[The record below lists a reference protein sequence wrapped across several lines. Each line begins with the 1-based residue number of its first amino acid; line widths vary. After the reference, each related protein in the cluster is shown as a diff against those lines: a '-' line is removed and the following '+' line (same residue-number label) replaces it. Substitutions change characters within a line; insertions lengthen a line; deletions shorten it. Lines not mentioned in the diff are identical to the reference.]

1 MKHTAIFLL
10 SLPLFLASCGGEGGK
25 SSSTSPDSG
34 DTGESA
40 SSGQVSSSKEN
51 VTPDLPDLPVMD
63 DSKEH
68 VDNGVTV
75 EKVRA
80 LLEET
85 IKAKKT
91 LKESSY
97 SKTVYLRSSGD
108 NPNVESET
116 RKYRF
121 FSDDDRGE
129 IMTGRVAYRRGNGA
143 FEPVIDENSGYD
155 YDIQSY
161 AEAGYLHYI
170 EKVEE
175 GVTSR
180 VSYDN
185 ISKNNRYNNL
195 YSIYAANPD
204 TVMMESVLDAI
215 DGYHGGAKETARYID
230 QIGDELIL
238 KIATTEYSSYTS
250 YNYDDFFYVHMDLDG
265 TKINRVDTGFLVYDL
280 GADKTDESYYQAI
293 RKESCYGFSYGKRDS
308 FGGILLNEK
317 DVDKTY
323 GVTPQHLVD
332 LSAMPDGV
340 LSAENA
346 SEILSNLQTFAE
358 GTTSTETSFSYDSFV
373 DRQASADVETGEY
386 KVLGEA
392 NGTATTRLYEGDFVE
407 SLATLTLEN
416 SSAGT
421 KEIAVVSQAEA
432 DDVGMRIVTDADS
445 TLKSHKH
452 VYEASEID
460 DPLPFVGVHPIY
472 RTEIFEPFRIAG
484 ALGVN
489 CSSDSP
495 LDDDNNFYTSAG
507 AVSKN
512 GNRVSGRLTKVFHK
526 NVWTPYWT
534 YGASFEIVDGFL
546 EEVSMSVQT
555 YIESDTQ
562 QITFYATLSFQCKKG
577 EVVAPFTGEKL
588 DPSLYEEGD
597 VLAKNEWLYM

>member
-1 MKHTAIFLL
+1 MKHTAIILL
-10 SLPLFLASCGGEGGK
+10 SLPFLLASCGGGDNPT
-25 SSSTSPDSG
+25 SSSLPTEEESSTGTS
-34 DTGESA
+34 
-40 SSGQVSSSKEN
+40 SSSKEN
-51 VTPDLPDLPVMD
+51 VAPGLPDIPVMD

-68 VDNGVTV
+68 VDNGVSV
-75 EKVRA
+75 EDVRA
-80 LLEET
+80 LVKKAIE
-85 IKAKKT
+85 AKKT

-97 SKTVYLRSSGD
+97 AKTVYLRTSGD
-108 NPNVESET
+108 NPSVESET

-121 FSDDDRGE
+121 HSDKDRGE
-129 IMTGRVAYRRGNGA
+129 IMTGRVAYRQGNGA
-143 FEPVIDENSGYD
+143 FEPIIDENSGYD

-170 EKVEE
+170 EKVED
-175 GVTSR
+175 GVTAR

-195 YSIYAANPD
+195 YTIYAANPD
-204 TVMMESVLDAI
+204 IVMMESVLDAI

-230 QIGDELIL
+230 QVGDELIL
-238 KIATTEYSSYTS
+238 KITTTEYSSYTS
-250 YNYDDFFYVHMDLDG
+250 YNYDDFYYVHMDLDG
-265 TKINRVDTGFLVYDL
+265 KSVTRVDTGFLVYDL

-293 RKESCYGFSYGKRDS
+293 RKESCFGFSYGTRDP
-308 FGGILLNEK
+308 FGGILLTEK

-332 LSAMPDGV
+332 VSSMPDGV

-346 SEILSNLQTFAE
+346 GEILSNLQTFAE

-373 DRQASADVETGEY
+373 DRQASADMETGEY
-386 KVLGEA
+386 KILGEA
-392 NGTATTRLYEGDFVE
+392 NGTATTRLYQNDFVE
-407 SLATLTLEN
+407 SRATLSL
-416 SSAGT
+416 ST
-421 KEIAVVSQAEA
+421 KSEGSKDIAIVSQAEA
-432 DDVGMRIVTDADS
+432 DEVGLRIVTDADS
-445 TLKSHKH
+445 TLRSHKH
-452 VYEASEID
+452 VLEANEID

-472 RTEIFEPFRIAG
+472 RAEIFEPFRIAG

-489 CSSDSP
+489 CASDSP
-495 LDDDNNFYTSAG
+495 LDNDNNIYTSAG

-546 EEVSMSVQT
+546 EEVSLSVQT

-562 QITFYATLSFQCKKG
+562 QLTFHATLSFQCKKG
-577 EVVAPFTGEKL
+577 ETISAFNGEKL
-588 DPSLYEEGD
+588 DPSLYQEGN

>member
-1 MKHTAIFLL
+1 MKHTAIILL
-10 SLPLFLASCGGEGGK
+10 SLPLLLASCGGGDNPA
-25 SSSTSPDSG
+25 SSSLPSESESSTGTSS
-34 DTGESA
+34 T
-40 SSGQVSSSKEN
+40 QQN
-51 VTPDLPDLPVMD
+51 VTPDLPDIPVMD
-63 DSKEH
+63 DSKDH
-68 VDNGVTV
+68 VDNGVSV
-75 EKVRA
+75 QDVRA
-80 LLEET
+80 LVEKT
-85 IKAKKT
+85 IEAKKT

-97 SKTVYLRSSGD
+97 AKTVYLRSNND
-108 NPNVESET
+108 LPNVESET

-121 FSDDDRGE
+121 HSDKDRGE

-143 FEPVIDENSGYD
+143 FEPIIDEDSGYD

-170 EKVEE
+170 EKVED
-175 GVTSR
+175 GVTAR

-195 YSIYAANPD
+195 YTIYAANPD
-204 TVMMESVLDAI
+204 IVMMEDVLDAI

-230 QIGDELIL
+230 QVGDELIL
-238 KIATTEYSSYTS
+238 KITTTEYSSYTS
-250 YNYDDFFYVHMDLDG
+250 YNYDDFYYVHMDLDG
-265 TKINRVDTGFLVYDL
+265 KSVTRVDTGFLVYDL

-293 RKESCYGFSYGKRDS
+293 RKESCFGFSYGARDP
-308 FGGILLNEK
+308 FGGILLTEK

-332 LSAMPDGV
+332 VSSMPDGV

-346 SEILSNLQTFAE
+346 GEILSNLQTFAE

-373 DRQASADVETGEY
+373 DRQASADIETGEY
-386 KVLGEA
+386 KILGEA
-392 NGTATTRLYEGDFVE
+392 NGTATTRLFQNDFVE
-407 SLATLTLEN
+407 SQATLTL
-416 SSAGT
+416 ST
-421 KEIAVVSQAEA
+421 KTEGSKDIAIVSQAEA
-432 DDVGMRIVTDADS
+432 DEVGLRIVTDADS
-445 TLKSHKH
+445 TLRSHKH
-452 VYEASEID
+452 VLEASEID

-472 RTEIFEPFRIAG
+472 RAEIFEPFRIAG

-489 CSSDSP
+489 CASGSP
-495 LDDDNNFYTSAG
+495 LDDDNNTYTSAG

-546 EEVSMSVQT
+546 EEVSLSVQT

-562 QITFYATLSFQCKKG
+562 QLTFHATLSFQCKKG
-577 EVVAPFTGEKL
+577 EAIAAFTGEKL
-588 DPSLYEEGD
+588 DPSLYQEGD

>member
-1 MKHTAIFLL
+1 M
-10 SLPLFLASCGGEGGK
+10 
-25 SSSTSPDSG
+25 
-34 DTGESA
+34 
-40 SSGQVSSSKEN
+40 
-51 VTPDLPDLPVMD
+51 
-63 DSKEH
+63 
-68 VDNGVTV
+68 
-75 EKVRA
+75 
-80 LLEET
+80 
-85 IKAKKT
+85 
-91 LKESSY
+91 
-97 SKTVYLRSSGD
+97 
-108 NPNVESET
+108 
-116 RKYRF
+116 
-121 FSDDDRGE
+121 
-129 IMTGRVAYRRGNGA
+129 
-143 FEPVIDENSGYD
+143 
-155 YDIQSY
+155 
-161 AEAGYLHYI
+161 
-170 EKVEE
+170 
-175 GVTSR
+175 
-180 VSYDN
+180 
-185 ISKNNRYNNL
+185 
-195 YSIYAANPD
+195 
-204 TVMMESVLDAI
+204 
-215 DGYHGGAKETARYID
+215 
-230 QIGDELIL
+230 
-238 KIATTEYSSYTS
+238 
-250 YNYDDFFYVHMDLDG
+250 
-265 TKINRVDTGFLVYDL
+265 
-280 GADKTDESYYQAI
+280 
-293 RKESCYGFSYGKRDS
+293 
-308 FGGILLNEK
+308 
-317 DVDKTY
+317 
-323 GVTPQHLVD
+323 
-332 LSAMPDGV
+332 
-340 LSAENA
+340 
-346 SEILSNLQTFAE
+346 
-358 GTTSTETSFSYDSFV
+358 
-373 DRQASADVETGEY
+373 
-386 KVLGEA
+386 
-392 NGTATTRLYEGDFVE
+392 VE

-472 RTEIFEPFRIAG
+472 RAEIFEPFRIAG